1 MTGVQSTMI
10 PAPNSMTLMRAAVLV
25 TAAMVLAGCGAAPP
39 KQAPAPASVPT
50 MAVDAADSGFMITE
64 STPVNEAVR
73 LDYAAAIAQFDAGDR
88 QRGVQTLE
96 QVADSAPALS
106 APRIDLGIAL
116 HAAGNLEEAA
126 KHLESALELSPGH
139 PVAATELGIVYRKL
153 GRFEDARQSY
163 EAALAVYP
171 GYHFARR
178 NLGIL
183 CDLYLGDL
191 DCALASY
198 EAYLQTVPG
207 DAEAEMWVADIR
219 NRLGR

>member
-1 MTGVQSTMI
+1 MTRTRNSTF
-10 PAPNSMTLMRAAVLV
+10 AMRTAALVAV
-25 TAAMVLAGCGAAPP
+25 TALLAACGAAPSKP
-39 KQAPAPASVPT
+39 SKPSKQASAATPT
-50 MAVDAADSGFMITE
+50 IAVDAADAGFTIAE
-64 STPVNEAVR
+64 PAPVNEAVR
-73 LDYAAAIAQFDAGDR
+73 LDYAAAIAQLDAGDR
-88 QRGVQTLE
+88 QRGVETLE
-96 QVADSAPALS
+96 QVTESAPALS
-106 APRIDLGIAL
+106 APRIDLGIAQ

-126 KHLESALELSPGH
+126 RQLEMALEISPGH

-153 GRFEDARQSY
+153 GRFEDARRSY

-171 GYHFARR
+171 GYHYARR

-183 CDLYLGDL
+183 CDLYLADL
-191 DCALASY
+191 ECALASY